1 MLATCK
7 QLPGSEQTLCRD
19 VANYK
24 RSCLHAMKSMLQ
36 GTNWAVV
43 RSLPD
48 AVTCREGLRRAG
60 YPVNTISQRLASAL
74 R

>member
-1 MLATCK
+1 MTNV
-7 QLPGSEQTLCRD
+7 